1 MVETNEDLAAPAPIR
16 TRWGCRAQVERD
28 AEPEVAQIQG
38 GAQLRKVYTLGT
50 WRVSREVYL
59 WQLSSLDVKLLVDV
73 RGNPKAGRE
82 EQLFKGKD
90 FTKALLTIGVRYE
103 YWGDRL
109 GEDQLSSMEA
119 EEVKKVLKGLLASA
133 PQGAI
138 CILGH
143 MHEPHKCHRLH
154 LCDLLPSGNCV
165 DHLMWEDHRS
175 LKFLSHNEAKSLY
188 NRWVNYFNECMEH
201 EKQKRISASTTSTSW
216 RTRRRGLEA
225 AIVTAKMLPVLTWE
239 LTSAAEWEEKLR
251 DGKAYRLRLPWETE
265 ILWYPHFLQENE
277 ADDLEDKVTSEITMY
292 HATYL
297 FQTPSG
303 ITQETVNRKGQARIC
318 DDFNFGIQYDNSRDK
333 SKLYVSQKME
343 PWTRSLMHRI
353 EHASESVFNAIW
365 FNHYRDGT
373 VTIHWHTDGNEG
385 LGPDPIIGSLS
396 IGATRDFAFKSKRE
410 WHGIRKANDG
420 SMKKTGPSIIH
431 MTLPLFHGSL
441 CVMGKNSQRHWLHA
455 VPAMEGIHRERTN
468 LTFRFWALEGFET
481 IDDAE
486 AAQAD
491 SDAKTKQQYRLRV
504 VPSDALLLRMGKNGA
519 ARCRPVIVDAPR
531 DPKTST
537 GEMLK
542 RLLEHILP
550 KGIGEVV
557 LSVKDVVGSEGGSS
571 TGPEILQN
579 DVILLE
585 ELERVGFWPSTS
597 SCPTFT
603 CELMPVSGAEVEVPV
618 KEESETKQQA
628 AAALSQNADSAGLQ
642 LLREVKISC
651 PGPYSPPPHAEVLD
665 SNNWIQEVIQNLSG
679 IQRKSKGKGRISQM
693 VYHQCSEFCALYVAR
708 PKSSVHLVLTPKR
721 PIRFCT
727 LSCVEAPLLRR
738 LGLYGRL
745 LTNFLGNHSFKVGLQ
760 TRKLS
765 RETQVFA
772 HLLSMDLVP
781 PDLTDLTRQ
790 HFLEFTEPSGSLHFM
805 SLDDFSKRLS
815 DGVVPVAPNTGVLEK
830 DTLRC
835 HRCGQLFAD
844 NMRQLLLHL
853 RRCEAPEP
861 VAFVDGSVC
870 DRVDVTKGGPNSAV
884 ELLEEMGFQCG
895 REALKDVL
903 LHTQGSVERAV
914 EFLSAQ

>member
-1 MVETNEDLAAPAPIR
+1 MVETTDAGFKPSRWSRARNSEAAPKTEGYGNPD
-16 TRWGCRAQVERD
+16 Q
-28 AEPEVAQIQG
+28 
-38 GAQLRKVYTLGT
+38 RKVYTLGT

-109 GEDQLSSMEA
+109 GEDQMCDGP
-119 EEVKKVLKGLLASA
+119 EELQRVLKGLFASA
-133 PQGAI
+133 PQGSI

-154 LCDLLPSGNCV
+154 LCDLLPPGLSV
-165 DHLMWEDHRS
+165 QHLMWEDHRQTKS
-175 LKFLSHNEAKSLY
+175 LSHQEAKTLY
-188 NRWVNYFNECMEH
+188 NRWVSYFNECLER
-201 EKQKRISASTTSTSW
+201 EKQKRFSNGSTKW
-216 RTRRRGLEA
+216 RRHGQQKRLGEVEA
-225 AIVTAKMLPVLTWE
+225 ATLAKSLPVLSWE
-239 LTSAAEWEEKLR
+239 STSAAEWEEKLR
-251 DGKAYRLRLPWETE
+251 DGKAYRLRLPWDTE
-265 ILWYPHFLQENE
+265 ILWYPHFLTENE
-277 ADDLEDKVTSEITMY
+277 ADELEDTVTEKITMY
-292 HATYL
+292 HPTYL

-303 ITQETVNRKGQARIC
+303 VTQETVNRKGQARIC
-318 DDFNFGIQYDNSRDK
+318 DDFNFGIQYDSSRDK
-333 SKLYVSQKME
+333 SMLYVSQKME

-410 WHGIRKANDG
+410 WHGLRQAKDG
-420 SMKKTGPSIIH
+420 SMRKSSGIIH
-431 MTLPLFHGSL
+431 LTLPLFHGSL

-486 AAQAD
+486 AHS
-491 SDAKTKQQYRLRV
+491 SDAATKRQYRLRV
-504 VPSDALLLRMGKNGA
+504 VPSAALLQRMAGGA

-531 DPKTST
+531 EATLSV

-542 RLLEHILP
+542 RLQEHVLSP
-550 KGIGEVV
+550 VGEVV
-557 LSVKDVVGSEGGSS
+557 LATECESEGGEIDRKVSF
-571 TGPEILQN
+571 EILQN
-579 DVILLE
+579 DSVLLE
-585 ELERVGFWPSTS
+585 ELERVGLWPCQSAGCPVFTLQLLPVASKKTAEKAPLEDVKISDAS
-597 SCPTFT
+597 SRG
-603 CELMPVSGAEVEVPV
+603 LG
-618 KEESETKQQA
+618 
-628 AAALSQNADSAGLQ
+628 SAGLQ

-651 PGPYSPPPHAEVLD
+651 PGPYAPQAEVID
-665 SNNWIQEVIQNLSG
+665 SRNWIQEVIQNLSG

-693 VYHQCSEFCALYVAR
+693 VYHQCSEFCALYLAR

-721 PIRFCT
+721 PLRFNE
-727 LSCVEAPLLRR
+727 LSAMEAPLLRR
-738 LGLYGRL
+738 LGLYGDL
-745 LTNFLGNHSFKVGLQ
+745 LREFLGKHHFKVGLQ

-765 RETQVFA
+765 RDTQVFA
-772 HLLSMDLVP
+772 HLISMDLVP
-781 PDLTDLTRQ
+781 PDLSDLTRR
-790 HFLEFTEPSGSLHFM
+790 HFLEFTAPGSTHFM
-805 SLDDFSKRLS
+805 SLNDLARHLS
-815 DGVVPVAPNTGVLEK
+815 DGSTLTGRSSNLEQ

-835 HRCGQLFAD
+835 HRCGQLFGD
-844 NMRQLLLHL
+844 SMRQLLLHL
-853 RRCEAPEP
+853 RRCEAPEFDASGLNTAAAP
-861 VAFVDGSVC
+861 SAASSG
-870 DRVDVTKGGPNSAV
+870 DRVSAV
-884 ELLEEMGFQCG
+884 ELLEEMGFRCG
-895 REALKDVL
+895 REALEDVL
-903 LHTQGSVERAV
+903 LHTKGSVERAV